1 VFDTIVIGGGVAGL
15 TAALFAARSGC
26 STLVLVAAIP
36 GGQLATIDR
45 VEDFP
50 GFLDGVAGYE
60 LGPTLQEQAASAGAE
75 FRMAEALRLEP
86 LRARTEGSV
95 AKNPQADKAQ
105 SSHWSR
111 LPGAWL
117 LATSDGEV
125 QARTVIIAAGS
136 RARELGVP
144 GEERLRGRGVS
155 HCASC
160 DGPLLRG
167 KAVTVVGAGDSG
179 LQEALTLASFAS
191 EVLVVHRSEGPTAQE
206 AYLRRVRG
214 ASNIR
219 VQAHTVVEEI
229 LGEAMVTA
237 VGMRDTATGEEAVLE
252 TAAVFIYIG
261 LEPNTAFLRDTI
273 RLDENGCIPT
283 DIWMRTELPGVFAVG
298 DIRSDS
304 ASQAITAAGDGAT
317 AAIAARRYL
326 ENSVWR
332 A

>member
-1 VFDTIVIGGGVAGL
+1 MVMYDTVVVGGGVGGL

-26 STLVLVAAIP
+26 STLVLVSAIP

-60 LGPTLQEQAASAGAE
+60 LGPTIQEQAANAGAE
-75 FRMAEALRLEP
+75 FQMAEAQGIE
-86 LRARTEGSV
+86 AV
-95 AKNPQADKAQ
+95 D
-105 SSHWSR
+105 
-111 LPGAWL
+111 GAWRL
-117 LATSDGEV
+117 RTSDGEL

-136 RARELGVP
+136 RPRELGVP

-167 KAVTVVGAGDSG
+167 KVVTVVGAGDSG
-179 LQEALTLASFAS
+179 LQEALTLAGFAS
-191 EVLVVHRSEGPTAQE
+191 EVLVVHRSEQPRALEVYQ
-206 AYLRRVRG
+206 RRVGETPNVRLQG
-214 ASNIR
+214 G
-219 VQAHTVVEEI
+219 TVVEEI
-229 LGEAMVTA
+229 LGEELVSGVRLRPAASGEATA
-237 VGMRDTATGEEAVLE
+237 LE
-252 TAAVFIYIG
+252 TSAVFIYIG
-261 LEPNTAFLRDTI
+261 LSPNTAFVRDTLH
-273 RLDENGCIPT
+273 LDEAGRIPT
-283 DIWMRTELPGVFAVG
+283 DVWMRTALPGVFAVG

-317 AAIAARRYL
+317 AAVAARRYL
-326 ENSVWR
+326 DDGVWR